1 MLSQQSR
8 YALKALIYL
17 AAKDPSKPSPSAEIA
32 AGANVP
38 RKFLEAILLDLKLAG
53 ILHSTRGKAGGYTL
67 ARGPGEITFGDV
79 IRVTDGPLALI
90 HCASQK
96 FYRRCLD
103 CVDEQACS
111 LRRIM
116 LEARAQLS
124 AVLDHRT
131 LADAIAG
138 GDGLGQG
145 LGLAGEAAPTGG
157 PEAGVQDASDSTRHA
172 GRG

>member
-17 AAKDPSKPSPSAEIA
+17 AGVTQAGDDHGKPRPSAEIA
-32 AGANVP
+32 AEANIP

-53 ILHSTRGKAGGYTL
+53 IVHSTRGKAGGYVL
-67 ARGPGEITFGDV
+67 ARAPDKITFGEV

-103 CVDEQACS
+103 CPDEAACT
-111 LRRIM
+111 LRQIM
-116 LEARAQLS
+116 IEARAQLA
-124 AVLDHRT
+124 AVLDTRT
-131 LADAIAG
+131 LADASSRALAL
-138 GDGLGQG
+138 DGEQAALG
-145 LGLAGEAAPTGG
+145 
-157 PEAGVQDASDSTRHA
+157 
-172 GRG
+172 